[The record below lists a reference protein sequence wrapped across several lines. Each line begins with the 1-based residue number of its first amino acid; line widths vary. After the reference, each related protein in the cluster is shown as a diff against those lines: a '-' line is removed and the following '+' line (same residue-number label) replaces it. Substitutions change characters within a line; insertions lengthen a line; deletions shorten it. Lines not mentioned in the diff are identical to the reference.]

1 MRIQVTKLKW
11 KRVESKCKKLNQ
23 NENDVNTTFST
34 DFGQIEKNSSSN
46 KGKEENKPENG

>member
-1 MRIQVTKLKW
+1 MQEIELKW
-11 KRVESKCKKLNQ
+11 
-23 NENDVNTTFST
+23 NDVLNKTFST